1 MYYYFTDHQ
10 NGKKGPA
17 ITNISKNICSKQY
30 PHIQMGVDHNIINNL
45 GKILLT
51 FSYKVSIYPP
61 AL

>member
-45 GKILLT
+45 GTDKYLLWEAVL
-51 FSYKVSIYPP
+51 YIVGD
-61 AL
+61 